1 MKANEASEVNTT
13 EAATQHSKESEGMQ
27 MTLETLGQLE
37 RRLHVAVP
45 KAQIEG
51 EVQKRLENLAKTV
64 KIAGFRPGHVP
75 IKMIAQ
81 QYGPQVR
88 SDVIS
93 DTVQAS
99 LNDAIRTQNLRV
111 AGYPRIEATQDAAE
125 DQFAFSAVFEV
136 YPEIKIGELNAVTI
150 ERPVAEVTPA
160 DVDHT
165 IEILRKQ
172 RARYEPALRGAQV
185 GDQAIVDFTGTI
197 DGVEFQGGQARDF
210 AIILGEGKML
220 PAFETALA
228 GMSAGEKKTFSLV
241 FPADYHG
248 REVAGKTAQFD
259 MTVKS
264 VAEPHLPAVDEEFAR
279 DFGIASGSL
288 EELRSEISSNL
299 RVELQRKVEG
309 VLKDQVMKALQ
320 TTCQTVVP
328 KSLVEMEARS
338 LYERAAAELKNRGVK
353 VEELDMSADTFR
365 PQAEERVAF
374 SLILNELVRLNE
386 LQARPDQIRAL
397 VEEAAQSFEQPDAVI
412 RWHYEKPERLNE
424 YEVRAV
430 ERNVI
435 DWALAR
441 ARVVERPTPFK
452 ELMEPAKA
460 PAAGAGAAVSA

>member
-1 MKANEASEVNTT
+1 
-13 EAATQHSKESEGMQ
+13 MQ

-75 IKMIAQ
+75 LKMVAQ

-88 SDVIS
+88 SDVIT

-111 AGYPRIEATQDAAE
+111 AGYPRIEPKEGAAE
-125 DQFAFSAVFEV
+125 DEFAFSAVFEV
-136 YPEIKIGELNAVTI
+136 YPEIKIGDLATVTI
-150 ERPVAEVTPA
+150 ERPVAEVAPD
-160 DVDHT
+160 DVDRT
-165 IEILRKQ
+165 IGILRKQ
-172 RARYEPALRGAQV
+172 RARYEPVLRPARA
-185 GDQAIVDFTGTI
+185 GDQVIVDFTGTI

-210 AIILGEGKML
+210 AIILGEGKMV
-220 PAFETALA
+220 PGFEDEVT
-228 GMSAGEKKTFSLV
+228 GMTAGEEKNFALV

-248 REVAGKTAQFD
+248 REVAGKKAQFALRL
-259 MTVKS
+259 KS
-264 VAEPHLPAVDEEFAR
+264 VSEPHLPPVDEEFAR
-279 DFGIASGSL
+279 NFGIASGSL
-288 EELRSEISSNL
+288 DELRSEIASNL
-299 RVELQRKVEG
+299 AVELKRKIEG
-309 VLKDQVMKALQ
+309 VLRDQVMKALQ
-320 TTCQTVVP
+320 ATCQTVVP
-328 KSLVEMEARS
+328 KSLVELEARS
-338 LYERAAAELKNRGVK
+338 LLERATAELKSRGVK
-353 VEELDMSADTFR
+353 VEDLDITAETFR

-374 SLILNELVRLNE
+374 SLILNEIVRLNE
-386 LQARPDQIRAL
+386 LQARPEQIRTL
-397 VEEAAQSFEQPDAVI
+397 VEEAAQSFEQPDAVV

-441 ARVVERPTPFK
+441 ARVVDRPTPFS
-452 ELMEPAKA
+452 ELMEPAKGA
-460 PAAGAGAAVSA
+460 AAAGAGAAPAQ